1 MAQDESKSGKGKTK
15 KAENRSNKDE
25 IESLAHIV
33 TTVPAVRTQVMSKLK
48 EAKER
53 AFKNREQQLRK
64 AQ

>member
-1 MAQDESKSGKGKTK
+1 MAQDEKKPGPKKT
-15 KAENRSNKDE
+15 ENRGNKDE
-25 IESLAHIV
+25 IESLAYIV

-53 AFKNREQQLRK
+53 VFKNREQQLRK